1 MTSLTIRFAE
11 PADASLIADI
21 SRKTFYDT
29 FAAVNT
35 PEDMHAFMSEQF
47 SREALMKEVLNNDG
61 IFLLAYLGEEL
72 AGYVRMRE
80 GEKHPIFMNHPSIEI
95 ARIYVDAGFI
105 GKNVGGRLM
114 EECIRM
120 AKEMNRAIL
129 WLGVWEHNDRAI
141 AFYTKWGFEKFGEH
155 EFVLGTDIQTD
166 WLMKKEL

>member
-35 PEDMHAFMSEQF
+35 SHNIHLFMSEQF
-47 SREALMKEVLNNDG
+47 SREALINEVLTNDG

-80 GEKHPIFMNHPSIEI
+80 GEKHPTFMNQPSIEI
-95 ARIYVDAGFI
+95 ARIYVDNTFI
-105 GKNVGGRLM
+105 GKNAGGRLM
-114 EECIRM
+114 QECIRI
-120 AKEMNRAIL
+120 ATEMNRIIL

-166 WLMKKEL
+166 WLMKKKL